1 MHKRLCHCKVPDG
14 TGGEGTGAAD
24 GAVGGTRQFDVE
36 RDVRRRVEGYSVERR
51 DEEAG
56 RGGRRC
62 VRGRAER
69 SREDNCQGVGK
80 GAHEGA
86 DGGGKRGM
94 GRVG

>member
-1 MHKRLCHCKVPDG
+1 M
-14 TGGEGTGAAD
+14 
-24 GAVGGTRQFDVE
+24 
-36 RDVRRRVEGYSVERR
+36 EGYSVERR